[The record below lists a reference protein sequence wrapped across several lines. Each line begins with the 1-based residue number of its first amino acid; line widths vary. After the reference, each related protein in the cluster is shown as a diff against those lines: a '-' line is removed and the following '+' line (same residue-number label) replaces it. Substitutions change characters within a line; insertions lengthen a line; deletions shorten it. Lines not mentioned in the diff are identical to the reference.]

1 MGADRLLVFARR
13 PVAGLKEMR
22 LTPPLPPDDAAAVY
36 EACLRDV
43 LALAARERARIE
55 LWYEVE
61 GRAREYFEAEFAHL
75 PRAEQV
81 PGSMGERLHDAFAWS
96 FADGTER
103 TVIVTS
109 ESPTMPDGALTA
121 AFADLREVDAVLGPT
136 RSGRPYLL
144 GLRAACWP
152 KAAALLR
159 GAAWGTPGCVRDAIE
174 QANGA
179 GLALRVLP
187 GWYGIEEPR
196 DLVRAREDVRPES
209 HLARW
214 LASDTGRRYVAGA
227 ANEPDRR

>member
-13 PVAGLKEMR
+13 PAAGLAETR

-61 GRAREYFEAEFAHL
+61 DRAREYFEAEFAHL

-81 PGSMGERLHDAFAWS
+81 PGSLGERLHDAFAWS
-96 FADGTER
+96 FADETER
-103 TVIVTS
+103 AVVVMS

-121 AFADLREVDAVLGPT
+121 AFTDLREADMVLGPT
-136 RSGRPYLL
+136 RSGRPYLI
-144 GLRAACWP
+144 GLRAANWP
-152 KAAALLR
+152 KAAPLLR
-159 GAAWGTPGCVRDAIE
+159 AVEWGTPSCVRSAIE
-174 QANGA
+174 RANA
-179 GLALRVLP
+179 EGLVLRVLP
-187 GWYGIEEPR
+187 GWYGIEDPE
-196 DLVRAREDVRPES
+196 DLARAREDARPES

-214 LASDTGRRYVAGA
+214 LASDTGRRYVAPAPGG
-227 ANEPDRR
+227 PDRR

>member
-13 PVAGLKEMR
+13 PVAGLRETR

-81 PGSMGERLHDAFAWS
+81 PGSLGDRLHDAFAWS
-96 FADGTER
+96 FADDTER
-103 TVIVTS
+103 AVVVTS

-121 AFADLREVDAVLGPT
+121 AFTDLREADMVLGPT
-136 RSGRPYLL
+136 RAGRPYLL
-144 GLRAACWP
+144 GLRAASWP
-152 KAAALLR
+152 RAAALLR
-159 GAAWGTPGCVRDAIE
+159 EVEWGTPSCVRSAIE
-174 QANGA
+174 RANA
-179 GLALRVLP
+179 EGLALRVLP
-187 GWYGIEEPR
+187 GWYGIENPE
-196 DLVRAREDVRPES
+196 DLARAREDARPES

-214 LASDTGRRYVAGA
+214 LASDTGRRYVAPAPGG
-227 ANEPDRR
+227 PDRR

>member
-13 PVAGLKEMR
+13 PVAGLRETR
-22 LTPPLPPDDAAAVY
+22 LTPPLPPDDAASVY

-55 LWYEVE
+55 LWYEVA

-81 PGSMGERLHDAFAWS
+81 PGSLGERLHDAFAWS
-96 FADGTER
+96 FADGTDR

-121 AFADLREVDAVLGPT
+121 AFADLREADVVLGPT
-136 RSGRPYLL
+136 RSGRPHLL

-159 GAAWGTPGCVRDAIE
+159 GAAWGTAACVRDAI
-174 QANGA
+174 QRSNAA
-179 GLALRVLP
+179 GLVLRVLP

-196 DLVRAREDVRPES
+196 DLVRARE
-209 HLARW
+209 
-214 LASDTGRRYVAGA
+214 
-227 ANEPDRR
+227 